1 MQGRT
6 RKRAMGWPTRP
17 ERQGRR
23 RRPSSAI
30 RVALPQSF
38 PFPSLPPAALVMGA
52 VFVSHASKKKFP
64 AGPGRRKAQQPARR
78 ELPQDDL
85 ASRPPPLRHECSR
98 AHTTRFFTFASAC
111 PHPGGNLCPPH
122 PGGNPHPVCLAPA
135 PGSALAGSDS
145 TARRMSPAAGEAG
158 SSEEDE
164 GPEIAAVTPEE
175 L

>member
-1 MQGRT
+1 LQGRT

-122 PGGNPHPVCLAPA
+122 P
-135 PGSALAGSDS
+135 ALAGSDS